1 MSKQELNSNF
11 FCFPNEF
18 LRQKDNK
25 FVFCAMDE
33 VMGPMLEKA
42 RSEGLQIT
50 TVIHKVIM

>member
-1 MSKQELNSNF
+1 M
-11 FCFPNEF
+11 

-50 TVIHKVIM
+50 TVIHKVIIK

>member
-1 MSKQELNSNF
+1 MSKQELKSNF